1 MPEHELSSIRVVA
14 CDIFG
19 TTVDWRSGVADQ
31 VAEIAGER
39 GVDLDGGAFADEW
52 RSRYVPG
59 LRRVNDGEREWA
71 YLDTLHRESLDDL
84 LDEHGVAAAFD
95 EVTRARLVRA
105 WHRLPAW
112 DDSVEG
118 LARLRRRHTVAA
130 LSNGGLAL
138 MTNLVKAE
146 GLPFDCILSAQL
158 ARAYKPAPQ
167 VYLTAAELLDVEP
180 AEILMVAAHAWDIEG
195 ARKAG
200 FRTAFLARPREKGPH
215 GTADRASDVT
225 SNLAVTSFLDLADVL
240 DC

>member
-19 TTVDWRSGVADQ
+19 TTVDWRSGVAEQ
-31 VAEIAGER
+31 VAEIAEER
-39 GVDLDGGAFADEW
+39 GVALDAGAFTDAW
-52 RSRYVPG
+52 RGRYLPAM
-59 LRRVNDGEREWA
+59 RRVNDGERDWA

-84 LDEHGVAAAFD
+84 LDEHGVATAFD
-95 EVTRARLVRA
+95 EAMRARLVRA

-130 LSNGGLAL
+130 LSNGGFAL
-138 MTNLVKAE
+138 LTNLVKAA
-146 GLPFDCILSAQL
+146 GLPFDCILSAEL
-158 ARAYKPAPQ
+158 ARAYKPVRQP
-167 VYLTAAELLDVEP
+167 YLTAADLLDVEP
-180 AEILMVAAHAWDIEG
+180 AEVLMVAAHGWDLDG

-215 GTADRASDVT
+215 GTADRAADVT
-225 SNLAVTSFLDLADVL
+225 SDVAVTSFHDLADIL